1 MKRKKLKEQLFYLI
15 DWVWSLAP
23 IMVVMISFI
32 LLSRGVKAGPLDNS
46 GNPATGN
53 HSAFQ
58 VIDVPRGR
66 SVNRESSASPLVKR
80 SDTFGEG

>member
-15 DWVWSLAP
+15 EWVWRP
-23 IMVVMISFI
+23 IMVVMIWFI

-46 GNPATGN
+46 GNPATEN
-53 HSAFQ
+53 HSASQ
-58 VIDVPRGR
+58 VIDVLRGR

-80 SDTFGEG
+80 SD